1 MGNSYSSCKCDQI
14 QLTNLNELFFS
25 NEHRLTTILTIIYY
39 LRSAWT
45 NPGYLQ
51 GCAADEAKK
60 AGAYDPKMYAS
71 GPENLTIDMSA
82 IGQYNNG
89 NFSGDGDISVI
100 SQNFDDI
107 SPTGAN

>member
-1 MGNSYSSCKCDQI
+1 M
-14 QLTNLNELFFS
+14 
-25 NEHRLTTILTIIYY
+25 TTILTIIYY